1 MKLNRSKTPYFIAL
15 QDRILETAMQAFTQ
29 QGIKAVKMDDIAKFL
44 GISKRTLYEIY
55 ENKEVLLF
63 EGVKRFRSMS
73 EERLSNIYKNTSDVI
88 DILLNIYRLK
98 VEESKKVCPE
108 FYSDL
113 EKYPT
118 VQNFLK
124 DGKQQSL
131 DNFVMFLQRGVD
143 EGYFRNDMNL
153 QLVSSAFTSSMENIM
168 RDGLY
173 KTYSIEELFH
183 NIVFVTFRGFCTL
196 EGIKRL
202 DQY

>member
-1 MKLNRSKTPYFIAL
+1 MKLNRTKTPYFIAL

-55 ENKEVLLF
+55 DNKEVLLF

-73 EERLSNIYKNTSDVI
+73 EERLSNIYENASDVI

-98 VEESKKVCPE
+98 VEESKKICPE

-124 DGKQQSL
+124 EGKQQSL

-143 EGYFRNDMNL
+143 EGYFRKDMNL
-153 QLVSSAFTSSMENIM
+153 QLVSSSFTSSMENIM
-168 RDGLY
+168 HDGLY

-183 NIVFVTFRGFCTL
+183 NVVFVSFRGFCTL